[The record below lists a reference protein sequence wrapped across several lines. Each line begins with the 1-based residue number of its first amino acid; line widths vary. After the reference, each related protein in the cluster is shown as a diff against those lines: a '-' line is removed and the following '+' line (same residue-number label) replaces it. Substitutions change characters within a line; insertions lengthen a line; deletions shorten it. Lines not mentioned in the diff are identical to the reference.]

1 MYQITKKALSPD
13 AQVENC
19 VRVILDDFNWSPEK
33 FNETTLPPAI
43 NVTASVT
50 THPYALI
57 PKSINQV
64 QIPNAV
70 DTSYTDQH
78 GQLKSSFLDQIFDY
92 VLVQLSNGRIEYGGL
107 PDFNLSLTP
116 NLSEDLE
123 EWLAD
128 RFQETDLFDAKY
140 KYFKKCSTPFCKT
153 YFEKL
158 QTQIDDYFKQGLDIT
173 SLDTSIA
180 LIFGNK
186 TSIGQVCSFV
196 KGLRERTVVDV
207 PGFCCL
213 DAPYKSF
220 DWGEKVR

>member
-1 MYQITKKALSPD
+1 MT
-13 AQVENC
+13 
-19 VRVILDDFNWSPEK
+19 
-33 FNETTLPPAI
+33 ETNGQKI
-43 NVTASVT
+43 FSSGDRRF
-50 THPYALI
+50 HPYGPI
-57 PKSINQV
+57 SKSIYQF

-92 VLVQLSNGRIEYGGL
+92 VPVELSNGRIEYGGL

-116 NLSEDLE
+116 NLSVDLK

-128 RFQETDLFDAKY
+128 RFQETDLFDAQY

-186 TSIGQVCSFV
+186 TTIGQVCSFV

-213 DAPYKSF
+213 DAPYKTF